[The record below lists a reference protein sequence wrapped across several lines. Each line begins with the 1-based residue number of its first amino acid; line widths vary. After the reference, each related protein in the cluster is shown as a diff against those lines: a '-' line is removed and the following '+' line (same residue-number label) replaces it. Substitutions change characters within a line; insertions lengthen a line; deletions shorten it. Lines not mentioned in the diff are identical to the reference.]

1 MMNDLHPAVKFIAIV
16 GAITSSVFGLW
27 CVGIAF
33 VGGTLPLVGWDLEGG
48 LFTGLLFLF
57 FVEPIL
63 VTIGYWLA
71 MVIALPLQM
80 VLNRR

>member
-1 MMNDLHPAVKFIAIV
+1 MNDLHPAVKFIAIV

-57 FVEPIL
+57 FVEPII

-80 VLNRR
+80 VLNRH

>member
-1 MMNDLHPAVKFIAIV
+1 MNDLHPAVKFIAIA

-33 VGGTLPLVGWDLEGG
+33 IGGTLPLIGWELDGG

-57 FVEPIL
+57 FVEPII

-80 VLNRR
+80 VINRR

>member
-1 MMNDLHPAVKFIAIV
+1 MDDLHPVVKIF
-16 GAITSSVFGLW
+16 AITSAVASSLFGLW

-33 VGGTLPLVGWDLEGG
+33 VGGTIPIVGWELEGD

-57 FVEPIL
+57 FVEPII

-71 MVIALPLQM
+71 MMIALPLQF
-80 VLNRR
+80 LLGRR

>member
-1 MMNDLHPAVKFIAIV
+1 MNDLHPAVKFIAIV

-80 VLNRR
+80 VLNRH

>member
-1 MMNDLHPAVKFIAIV
+1 MNDLHPAVKFIAIV

-33 VGGTLPLVGWDLEGG
+33 VGGTLPLIGWDLEGG

-71 MVIALPLQM
+71 MVIALPQQM

>member
-1 MMNDLHPAVKFIAIV
+1 MNDLHPAVKFIPIV

-33 VGGTLPLVGWDLEGG
+33 VGGTLPLIGWDLEGG

>member
-1 MMNDLHPAVKFIAIV
+1 MNDLHPAVKFIAIV

>member
-1 MMNDLHPAVKFIAIV
+1 MNDLHPAVKFIAIV

-33 VGGTLPLVGWDLEGG
+33 VGGTLPLIGWDLEGG

>member
-1 MMNDLHPAVKFIAIV
+1 MNDLHPVVKFIAIA
-16 GAITSSVFGLW
+16 GAIASSIFGLW

-33 VGGTLPLVGWDLEGG
+33 VGGTLPLVGWELDGG

-57 FVEPIL
+57 FVEPLI
-63 VTIGYWLA
+63 VTVGYWLA

-80 VLNRR
+80 VLGRR

>member
-1 MMNDLHPAVKFIAIV
+1 MNDLHPAVKFIAIV

-33 VGGTLPLVGWDLEGG
+33 VGGTLPLIGWDLEGG

-57 FVEPIL
+57 FVEPII

>member
-1 MMNDLHPAVKFIAIV
+1 MNDLHPAVKFIAIV

-57 FVEPIL
+57 FVEPII